1 MAFHWT
7 LTLPLLCLM
16 DFSLIWAFNLD
27 TANVI
32 MKRGDAD
39 SLFGFSLAMH
49 RQLVPADKRM
59 LLVGAPKAKKLSR
72 QQSQTTGGLY
82 TCDLNSP
89 SIDCQR
95 VDFDN
100 DENLSEEN
108 KLNQWMG
115 VTVRSQGPGG
125 KIVTCAHRYQRRHF
139 VNSPQESRDIT
150 GRCYVLSQDLKIDK
164 TTMDEGGDWKFCQ
177 GRLRGHE
184 RFGSCQ
190 QGMSVTFTKDYH
202 YLVFGAPGAFNWKGV
217 VRVEQRNS
225 TLLEMNIFD
234 DGPYEVTYKTAEEL
248 DEVAVPANSYLGFSL
263 DSGKMLTKK
272 GQLTVVAG
280 APRANHSGAVVLLK
294 KDAELPQLI
303 TEYIL
308 EGEGLASSFGYDL
321 AVLDLNGDGWQDLVV
336 GAPQYFEKNGDI
348 GGAVYVYINQN
359 GDWNKATRTR
369 INGAKDSMFG
379 LAVENPGDINL
390 DGFNDVAIGAPHDEN
405 GAGSVYIY
413 HGSASGL
420 IDKPVQVLRG
430 KDVNIKLFGYS
441 LAGNM
446 DLDGNQYPDLAIGSL
461 SDTVAVFRARPV
473 INIEKSVTMTPKE
486 LDLTKKNCGDSI
498 CLQVQAC
505 FKFTSNSKDYS
516 PIVRMKYSIQVESK
530 RKSLGLPSRV
540 IFNPPSP
547 TDSDYEST
555 GVLELRKPNERQ
567 CITKNLKLQDN
578 LKDKLRGIPIEVSVE
593 MQNQG
598 GRRKRQSSLG
608 ELPPVLGSSQP
619 TASEVSFLK
628 EGCGSDNVCDSN
640 LMMEYKF
647 CSREPGDIFKP
658 LPIQNGVPLISLTG
672 QKEIALEVKVRN
684 KDGDDAY
691 ETVLTGSFPRSLSYS
706 AIRSKDPSK
715 PIICVANQNG
725 SKADCELGNP
735 FKRDS
740 EVTFYIILGT
750 GGISLDVTEVEV
762 TLQLKTTSNQKAL
775 TITKKAEV
783 QIELLLS
790 LSGVAKPSQLEFTG
804 EVRGESAM
812 ETESDVGSQIDY
824 EFRIINLGKPL
835 KSFGTASLNI
845 EWPRN
850 TVSDKWLLYLMKITT
865 TGVERIG
872 CSRPNEV
879 NFLKLTEEKS
889 PLRAKREVGGDK
901 SSEEPK
907 FSLFKDQRK
916 FKVLSCDSG
925 AKCVQF
931 KCPLQGLDSNAVISL
946 KARIWNGTFLEEF
959 SDQNYV
965 DIITKARLRLD
976 SALKNIVLKN
986 EDAQVRVTVFPGRKA
1001 AQYGGLPWWIILV
1014 AILLGLLLLGLLIF
1028 LLWKCGFFK
1037 RTKYDDSVPSYSA
1050 VRIKREER
1058 AYPPGKEQPLEKKQ
1072 WMTSWNENE
1081 SYS

>member
-1 MAFHWT
+1 EARIAAMAFHWT

-202 YLVFGAPGAFNWKGV
+202 YLVFGAPGAFNWKGK
-217 VRVEQRNS
+217 RRG
-225 TLLEMNIFD
+225 MNIFD

-461 SDTVAVFRARPV
+461 SDTVAVHTV
-473 INIEKSVTMTPKE
+473 ICFSKVVLNGSKQT
-486 LDLTKKNCGDSI
+486 LF
-498 CLQVQAC
+498 CL
-505 FKFTSNSKDYS
+505 
-516 PIVRMKYSIQVESK
+516 
-530 RKSLGLPSRV
+530 KSLGLPSRV

-567 CITKNLKLQDN
+567 CITKNLKLQFFFY
-578 LKDKLRGIPIEVSVE
+578 LLL
-593 MQNQG
+593 Q
-598 GRRKRQSSLG
+598 
-608 ELPPVLGSSQP
+608 
-619 TASEVSFLK
+619 VSFLK

-879 NFLKLTEEKS
+879 NFLKLTEKS

-946 KARIWNGTFLEEF
+946 KARIWNGTFLEVGL
-959 SDQNYV
+959 N
-965 DIITKARLRLD
+965 
-976 SALKNIVLKN
+976 
-986 EDAQVRVTVFPGRKA
+986 AQV
-1001 AQYGGLPWWIILV
+1001 
-1014 AILLGLLLLGLLIF
+1014 
-1028 LLWKCGFFK
+1028 
-1037 RTKYDDSVPSYSA
+1037 
-1050 VRIKREER
+1050 
-1058 AYPPGKEQPLEKKQ
+1058 
-1072 WMTSWNENE
+1072 SWCRDWEV
-1081 SYS
+1081 YV

>member
-100 DENLSEEN
+100 DGNEN

-202 YLVFGAPGAFNWKGV
+202 YLVFGAPGAFNWKGKRRGV
-217 VRVEQRNS
+217 SELQRNS

-461 SDTVAVFRARPV
+461 SDTVA
-473 INIEKSVTMTPKE
+473 
-486 LDLTKKNCGDSI
+486 
-498 CLQVQAC
+498 
-505 FKFTSNSKDYS
+505 
-516 PIVRMKYSIQVESK
+516 
-530 RKSLGLPSRV
+530 
-540 IFNPPSP
+540 
-547 TDSDYEST
+547 
-555 GVLELRKPNERQ
+555 
-567 CITKNLKLQDN
+567 DN

-879 NFLKLTEEKS
+879 NFLKLTEVSNTALNSWTHKI
-889 PLRAKREVGGDK
+889 
-901 SSEEPK
+901 
-907 FSLFKDQRK
+907 RK
-916 FKVLSCDSG
+916 FLLKHKNIYKSAENMYIQIFG
-925 AKCVQF
+925 H
-931 KCPLQGLDSNAVISL
+931 IYL
-946 KARIWNGTFLEEF
+946 KAMGF
-959 SDQNYV
+959 SC
-965 DIITKARLRLD
+965 
-976 SALKNIVLKN
+976 S
-986 EDAQVRVTVFPGRKA
+986 P
-1001 AQYGGLPWWIILV
+1001 
-1014 AILLGLLLLGLLIF
+1014 
-1028 LLWKCGFFK
+1028 CGHEGQGCSL
-1037 RTKYDDSVPSYSA
+1037 TPCS
-1050 VRIKREER
+1050 
-1058 AYPPGKEQPLEKKQ
+1058 
-1072 WMTSWNENE
+1072 
-1081 SYS
+1081 

>member
-100 DENLSEEN
+100 DGNEN

-461 SDTVAVFRARPV
+461 SDTVAVHTV
-473 INIEKSVTMTPKE
+473 ICFSKVVLNGSKQTLFCLLFLQFTPFSH
-486 LDLTKKNCGDSI
+486 LG
-498 CLQVQAC
+498 
-505 FKFTSNSKDYS
+505 
-516 PIVRMKYSIQVESK
+516 MKYSIQVESK

-567 CITKNLKLQDN
+567 CITKNLKLQVR
-578 LKDKLRGIPIEVSVE
+578 LLH
-593 MQNQG
+593 
-598 GRRKRQSSLG
+598 
-608 ELPPVLGSSQP
+608 
-619 TASEVSFLK
+619 FLK

-706 AIRSKDPSK
+706 AIRIAPEYKSHPCK

-879 NFLKLTEEKS
+879 NFLKLTEKS

-986 EDAQVRVTVFPGRKA
+986 EDAQV
-1001 AQYGGLPWWIILV
+1001 
-1014 AILLGLLLLGLLIF
+1014 
-1028 LLWKCGFFK
+1028 
-1037 RTKYDDSVPSYSA
+1037 
-1050 VRIKREER
+1050 
-1058 AYPPGKEQPLEKKQ
+1058 
-1072 WMTSWNENE
+1072 SWCRDWEV
-1081 SYS
+1081 YV

>member
-248 DEVAVPANSYLGFSL
+248 DEVAVPANSYLGVLFMTSVSSNDLDQFLYESHPVRFSL

-516 PIVRMKYSIQVESK
+516 PIVSEYISC
-530 RKSLGLPSRV
+530 
-540 IFNPPSP
+540 FC
-547 TDSDYEST
+547 SDA
-555 GVLELRKPNERQ
+555 L
-567 CITKNLKLQDN
+567 DN

-619 TASEVSFLK
+619 TVSFLK

-706 AIRSKDPSK
+706 AIRTTELRLLPSIEDSK

-879 NFLKLTEEKS
+879 NFLKLTEKS

-946 KARIWNGTFLEEF
+946 KARIWNGTFLE
-959 SDQNYV
+959 
-965 DIITKARLRLD
+965 
-976 SALKNIVLKN
+976 
-986 EDAQVRVTVFPGRKA
+986 VRVTVFPGRKA

>member
-473 INIEKSVTMTPKE
+473 INIEKSLYTA
-486 LDLTKKNCGDSI
+486 LFI
-498 CLQVQAC
+498 CFFFYLLLQ
-505 FKFTSNSKDYS
+505 
-516 PIVRMKYSIQVESK
+516 
-530 RKSLGLPSRV
+530 
-540 IFNPPSP
+540 
-547 TDSDYEST
+547 
-555 GVLELRKPNERQ
+555 
-567 CITKNLKLQDN
+567 
-578 LKDKLRGIPIEVSVE
+578 
-593 MQNQG
+593 
-598 GRRKRQSSLG
+598 
-608 ELPPVLGSSQP
+608 
-619 TASEVSFLK
+619 VSFLK

-647 CSREPGDIFKP
+647 CSREPERAITALF
-658 LPIQNGVPLISLTG
+658 PLISLTG

-879 NFLKLTEEKS
+879 NFLKLTEKS

-986 EDAQVRVTVFPGRKA
+986 EDAQV
-1001 AQYGGLPWWIILV
+1001 
-1014 AILLGLLLLGLLIF
+1014 
-1028 LLWKCGFFK
+1028 
-1037 RTKYDDSVPSYSA
+1037 
-1050 VRIKREER
+1050 
-1058 AYPPGKEQPLEKKQ
+1058 
-1072 WMTSWNENE
+1072 SWCRDWEV
-1081 SYS
+1081 YV

>member
-486 LDLTKKNCGDSI
+486 LDLTKKNCGD
-498 CLQVQAC
+498 
-505 FKFTSNSKDYS
+505 
-516 PIVRMKYSIQVESK
+516 
-530 RKSLGLPSRV
+530 
-540 IFNPPSP
+540 
-547 TDSDYEST
+547 
-555 GVLELRKPNERQ
+555 
-567 CITKNLKLQDN
+567 KNWHFSDN

-619 TASEVSFLK
+619 TVSFLK

-706 AIRSKDPSK
+706 AIRTTELRLLPSIEDSK

-879 NFLKLTEEKS
+879 NFLKLTEKS

-986 EDAQVRVTVFPGRKA
+986 EDAQV
-1001 AQYGGLPWWIILV
+1001 
-1014 AILLGLLLLGLLIF
+1014 
-1028 LLWKCGFFK
+1028 
-1037 RTKYDDSVPSYSA
+1037 
-1050 VRIKREER
+1050 
-1058 AYPPGKEQPLEKKQ
+1058 
-1072 WMTSWNENE
+1072 SWCRDWEV
-1081 SYS
+1081 YV